1 MFNVVFYEFNK
12 RPNSTKRPTSSTPS
26 ATFACSMK
34 APSSLTAPQ
43 IELSLSGSTVPK
55 WNYCYI
61 ADLGQRYFYIER
73 TFYDLGIWTFQLT
86 VDVLATYYSDIWA
99 SSQYIARSATHYN
112 SDLIDTI
119 YPTKLT
125 GTAVQEYGGVNIG
138 GDLFPY
144 GAHGSTSA
152 GTAVS
157 VSNYFNKPFKSGSIV
172 MGLKSGNAT
181 GVTYYAMNVTAFN
194 YFINKT
200 FALHPSMSSDTTT
213 AFANAVFDPL
223 QYVTAVRWYPAL
235 SFPSSA
241 TTTTTINIGSEP
253 INMTG
258 YTVYV
263 LDDIYYIEW
272 DCQIDLPVHPQATTY
287 SYLKLT
293 PYTELTL
300 YMEPFGFIPLDTT
313 RLYRSTKLTIY
324 WKVDYM
330 TGTCTFRLSGT
341 AADDSDV
348 FLVNTYPYGVELPIS
363 TLITDMRQAAI
374 ATGLQL
380 VKGALNYTPAK
391 KNVEDMTS
399 REKKLHEAVEAHGGI
414 DYEPDGS
421 SISNVN
427 TLLDTFTD
435 IVAATMG
442 QVRTVGAVNS
452 FLGYFGM
459 TPKIYATFYSPVDMD
474 IARFGRP
481 YFTRGNMS
489 SESGY
494 VVCMNASVNF
504 SVKQPLPVES
514 RAVIMSLN
522 TGIYLE

>member
-99 SSQYIARSATHYN
+99 SSQYIARSAAHYN
-112 SDLIDTI
+112 ADLIDTI
-119 YPTKLT
+119 YPTKLS

-138 GDLFPY
+138 GDMLPY
-144 GAHGSTSA
+144 GAHGTTSA
-152 GTAVS
+152 GTAVT
-157 VSNYFNKPFKSGSIV
+157 VSNYFNRPFKSGMIV

-181 GVTYYAMNVTAFN
+181 GVTYYAMNVSAFN
-194 YFINKT
+194 YFINQT
-200 FALHPSMSSDTTT
+200 FSLHPSMSTDTTS

-223 QYVTAVRWYPAL
+223 QYVTSARWYPVL

-241 TTTTTINIGSEP
+241 TTTTAIHIGSQS
-253 INMTG
+253 IDMTG
-258 YTVYV
+258 RTVYV
-263 LDDIYYIEW
+263 LDDVYYIEW
-272 DCQIDLPVHPQATTY
+272 DCQIDLPAHPQASTY
-287 SYLKLT
+287 SYLKLA

-300 YMEPFGFIPLDTT
+300 YMQPFGFIPLDTV

-330 TGTCTFRLSGT
+330 TGACTFRLSGT

-348 FLVNTYPYGVELPIS
+348 FLVNTYQYGVELPIS
-363 TLITDMRQAAI
+363 TLKTSWLGGLVT
-374 ATGLQL
+374 TGLQL
-380 VKGALNYTPAK
+380 I
-391 KNVEDMTS
+391 KNVVGGTADVPS
-399 REKKLHEAVEAHGGI
+399 DVQAVN
-414 DYEPDGS
+414 DYVMEHPEEFEPDYVAQVSAKYTGKTD
-421 SISNVN
+421 VN
-427 TLLDTFTD
+427 KMIDM
-435 IVAATMG
+435 VHASMG
-442 QVRTVGAVNS
+442 QVQTVGAVDS

-459 TPKIYATFYSPVDMD
+459 IPKIYATFYSPVDMD
-474 IARFGRP
+474 VARFGRP

-494 VVCMNASVNF
+494 VVCMNASIDF

-514 RAVIMSLN
+514 RAVIISLN